1 MAGVNKVLYSI
12 LYFLRQEIGT
22 DYQIN
27 PDLSML
33 EILKEEGFDELDFIL
48 ALIHFEMNHGVE
60 IPDKLLEQK
69 NLSLREFAS
78 QVAELEPVPDEE
90 IPGFYITKTSLIS
103 YLITTV
109 KNSQWQHSDDEI
121 PN

>member
-22 DYQIN
+22 DYRIN
-27 PDLSML
+27 PDLTML
-33 EILKEEGFDELDFIL
+33 EILKDEAFDELDFIL

-60 IPDKLLEQK
+60 IPDHLIEQK
-69 NLSLREFAS
+69 NLTLREFAAR
-78 QVAELEPVPDEE
+78 VAELEPVADED
-90 IPGFYITKTSLIS
+90 IPEFYLTKTSLIS

-109 KNSQWQHSDDEI
+109 KNAQWHLSGGEI

>member
-109 KNSQWQHSDDEI
+109 KNSQWQHSDGEI